1 MATRYLRRYRDGT
14 RLNHWFVVLLF
25 LAAALSG
32 MALFHPALFFF
43 SHSMGGGPW
52 ARILHPFLGL
62 AMVAGF
68 LWLFLVMWREN
79 LLDANDRAWLKKADR
94 LLAGDKSSMPD
105 VGKYNAG
112 QKLVFWGFAV
122 SLLVLLVTGFLFWR
136 PWFAHLFPI
145 FLVRL
150 AVLLHA
156 VAAVVL
162 IASVIAH
169 VYAAIW
175 VKGTMRAMTRGTVS
189 EGWARLNHPLWHREM
204 TRGK

>member
-25 LAAALSG
+25 LAAALTG
-32 MALFHPALFFF
+32 LALFHPALFFF

-52 ARILHPFLGL
+52 TRILHPFLGL

-68 LWLFLVMWREN
+68 LWLFLTMWREN

-112 QKLVFWGFAV
+112 QKLVFWGFAA

-162 IASVIAH
+162 ILSVIAH

-189 EGWARLNHPLWHREM
+189 EGWAKLNHPLWHREM
-204 TRGK
+204 TRGE